1 MTVTNVNIIL
11 EVTDQCKFW
20 GESHTLFFMASLTV
34 NAAINYEV
42 GKIAD
47 TKRNAVLRVEVTESS
62 AIHWELE
69 GEKRYHDYKALY
81 SQ

>member
-1 MTVTNVNIIL
+1 
-11 EVTDQCKFW
+11 
-20 GESHTLFFMASLTV
+20 MASLTV

-47 TKRNAVLRVEVTESS
+47 TKRNAVLRIEVSESS
-62 AIHWELE
+62 AIHWESE
-69 GEKRYHDYKALY
+69 DEKHYHDYRALH

>member
-1 MTVTNVNIIL
+1 
-11 EVTDQCKFW
+11 
-20 GESHTLFFMASLTV
+20 MASLTV